1 MPLHPFTFDADI
13 LCLSSPIF
21 IYCLQT
27 VSIYPRLS
35 IPIARA
41 VHPFSACPLRM
52 NRPGKA
58 EMILASQHYSWSAI
72 LYLLGGQ

>member
-1 MPLHPFTFDADI
+1 MPLHPFTFHAE
-13 LCLSSPIF
+13 IF
-21 IYCLQT
+21 VQSYLFT

-58 EMILASQHYSWSAI
+58 EMILASQHYSCSA
-72 LYLLGGQ
+72 